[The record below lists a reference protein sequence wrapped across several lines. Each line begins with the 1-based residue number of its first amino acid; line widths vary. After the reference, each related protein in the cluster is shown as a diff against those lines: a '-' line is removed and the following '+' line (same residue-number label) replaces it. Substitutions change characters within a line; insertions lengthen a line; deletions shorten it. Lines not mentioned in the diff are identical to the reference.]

1 MLQACC
7 MIDRR
12 LRRSEKMHEAM
23 TRWLEVLRLKRGL
36 SAVALASEQGF
47 IAGSG
52 DVDLEWMGA
61 LGASRRCNELEW
73 NEHTLFVQ
81 PVELE
86 QLTLYLVATEA
97 RINDEAALQGIR
109 RILE

>member
-1 MLQACC
+1 

-23 TRWLEVLRLKRGL
+23 TRWLETLRLERGL
-36 SAVALASEQGF
+36 NAVALSTDQGF

-52 DVDLEWMGA
+52 DVDLEWMGTV
-61 LGASRRCNELEW
+61 GASRRCNELEW
-73 NEHTLFVQ
+73 NGHTLHVQ
-81 PVELE
+81 PLE
-86 QLTLYLVATEA
+86 VRRLTLYLVATGA
-97 RINDEAALQGIR
+97 RIDDEAALHGIR